1 MSEGI
6 RATVEFPARAP
17 CPIAGV
23 SAETESVVD
32 GVWTSVSATGSSPTV
47 SEFIVESPEPPERP
61 DLRHVLSLGG
71 RHLLRLDHGG
81 EETCPCEC
89 LGEFGCAVQRY
100 VARTGTLRLVFNTA
114 DYEELQGAVGAL
126 RDRFPAVDVRRLVRS
141 PDVEGAP
148 DVAFVDRGRLTERQ
162 LEVLQTAHSMGYF
175 DRPRGSNAEAVSAE
189 LDIDPSTFAEHL
201 AAAQSKLL
209 EDILEDSS

>member
-81 EETCPCEC
+81 EEPR
-89 LGEFGCAVQRY
+89 LGGHVQQ
-100 VARTGTLRLVFNTA
+100 LLVR
-114 DYEELQGAVGAL
+114 DGVVPHPDGPVGAL
-126 RDRFPAVDVRRLVRS
+126 RQGHPNRLLGALG
-141 PDVEGAP
+141 PDG
-148 DVAFVDRGRLTERQ
+148 DGD
-162 LEVLQTAHSMGYF
+162 
-175 DRPRGSNAEAVSAE
+175 D
-189 LDIDPSTFAEHL
+189 LDILAGFLDLDGLLDGVVVPLVELVLHVLLADAPILDLERVLDGRDLLDRYEHL
-201 AAAQSKLL
+201 HAP
-209 EDILEDSS
+209 